1 MIGLIL
7 LTAITLLVTA
17 VAVEIVF
24 MIAGALF
31 SVLAYLFTNATAG
44 GVAVGM
50 VIGLL
55 LYFRTRKGNRAGKTS
70 KAAAETAKEITEMT
84 EEITESRNNGTG
96 CAVS

>member
-31 SVLAYLFTNATAG
+31 SALAYLFTNATLG
-44 GVAVGM
+44 GIAVGIL
-50 VIGLL
+50 IGVL
-55 LYFRTRKGNRAGKTS
+55 LYFRTRKGNRADRVS
-70 KAAAETAKEITEMT
+70 EAAAETAKETAETE